1 MRRKRTS
8 HLPEPV
14 EPHGPTGSLAT
25 SDQYRGTFRTV
36 ILVLRR
42 GWGLMDERAT
52 FGAELRRHRLT
63 AGRTLT
69 WLAERTHYSKGYL
82 SKVETGLARPNAAL
96 AALCET
102 ELGVPGALAGFL
114 PDERKRRR
122 TRRDTRP
129 SGLPP
134 VTADFT
140 GRAAELRRI
149 RDALLTDSGVCV
161 VSGMGGV
168 GKTALA
174 VRCAHRLEAGFADG
188 CLFVDLH
195 GYDPEESTANP
206 DAVHDRLLR
215 VLGVSA
221 ALIPADADDRAAL
234 YRSRLRGRSVLLVLD
249 NAVSAAQ
256 VRPLLPAE
264 PKCRVLVTSRS
275 RLTAIDD
282 ACHVSLDVLPVPAA
296 VELFSALT
304 GVPPTDDVVRVV
316 EHCGRLPL
324 AIRIAA
330 ARLRAHPMWD
340 LAELDR
346 RLHAETTRLDELDDG
361 ERTLSAAFRLSVRQ
375 LTATESRLFGLLA
388 LHPGDD
394 FDLHTASAVGGLT
407 LRETDR
413 ALERLHDSYLL
424 AQPDVARYQFHDL
437 LRTFAREEVLTGST
451 EQDRVQAFRRLAGFA
466 VRSTANADRL
476 LTPQRFQPSIEFEQ
490 YLPEQ
495 VRLDDDEMALAWFQ
509 AEWPNLVALCRAA
522 NERGE
527 HDRCW
532 QLAYFLRGFFF
543 TSKLWDAWIATN
555 RWARKSAATLDNR
568 WALATV
574 TANLGVAMVD
584 QGKLDEA
591 AEHYREALGLYRDLG
606 DGHGESTMLAHR
618 AWVAHYR
625 GHHDDAL
632 HDLRLVRVCYERTG
646 NHRNAA
652 ITNRGIALVMT
663 ALGRAVE
670 AATIAVGILPLFDE
684 LGLALDAAMTQNCLG
699 WAWFRAGRDDLST
712 IAYQDAAVR
721 AESCG
726 SDYETARAYTGLGNL
741 AAARGER
748 DAATEFWARADDTH
762 PGLDPVI
769 VGEVRARGSFAEAET
784 SPRFR

>member
-1 MRRKRTS
+1 MS
-8 HLPEPV
+8 
-14 EPHGPTGSLAT
+14 
-25 SDQYRGTFRTV
+25 
-36 ILVLRR
+36 
-42 GWGLMDERAT
+42 ERAT
-52 FGAELRRHRLT
+52 FGAELRRHRVA
-63 AGRTLT
+63 AGLSLT

-82 SKVETGLARPNAAL
+82 SKVETGLATPNAAL

-102 ELGVPGALAGFL
+102 ELGIPGALIGFL
-114 PDERKRRR
+114 PSGPKRRR
-122 TRRDTRP
+122 TRPDTRP

-134 VTADFT
+134 LATDFT
-140 GRAAELRRI
+140 GRSTELRRV
-149 RDALLTDSGVCV
+149 RDALRTDSGLCV

-168 GKTALA
+168 GKTELA
-174 VRCAHRLEAGFADG
+174 VRCAHRLEAEFSDG
-188 CLFVDLH
+188 CLFVDLR
-195 GYDPEESTANP
+195 GYDPEEPTASP

-215 VLGVSA
+215 VLGVPA
-221 ALIPADADDRAAL
+221 ALIPADPDDRTAL
-234 YRSRLRGRSVLLVLD
+234 YRSRLHGRSMLLVLD

-256 VRPLLPAE
+256 VRPLLPGE
-264 PKCRVLVTSRS
+264 PKCRVLITSRS
-275 RLTAIDD
+275 RLPAIDD
-282 ACHVSLDVLPVPAA
+282 ACHVSLDVLPAPAA

-304 GVPPTDDVVRVV
+304 GLPPEDDVARVV
-316 EHCGRLPL
+316 ECCGRLPL

-330 ARLRAHPMWD
+330 ARLRAHPAWN
-340 LAELDR
+340 LGELDR
-346 RLHAETTRLDELDDG
+346 RLHAEATRLDELDDG
-361 ERTLSAAFRLSVRQ
+361 ERTLSAVFRLSVRQ
-375 LTATESRLFGLLA
+375 LTTAESQLFRLLA

-394 FDLHTASAVGGLT
+394 FDVHTASAVSGLS

-413 ALERLHDSYLL
+413 ALERLHDTYLL
-424 AQPDVARYQFHDL
+424 VQPDVARYRFHDL
-437 LRTFAREEVLTGST
+437 LRTFAREDLLNGSA
-451 EQDRVQAFRRLAGFA
+451 EQDRTRAFRRLAGYA
-466 VRSTANADRL
+466 VRNTANADRL
-476 LTPQRFQPSIEFEQ
+476 LTPQRFQPAIEFEPD
-490 YLPEQ
+490 LPER
-495 VRLDDDEMALAWFQ
+495 VRLDDDEMALTWFQ

-522 NERGE
+522 NKRGE

-555 RWARKSAATLDNR
+555 RWARESAAALDNR

-591 AEHYREALGLYRDLG
+591 TVYYREALGLYRDLG

-632 HDLRLVRVCYERTG
+632 HDLRLARVCYERTG
-646 NHRNAA
+646 NRRNAA

-663 ALGRAVE
+663 ALGQAVE
-670 AATIAVGILPLFDE
+670 AATVAIDILPIFDE
-684 LGLALDAAMTQNCLG
+684 LGLPLDAAMTQNCLG
-699 WAWFRAGRDDLST
+699 WAWFHTERDDLAT
-712 IAYQDAAVR
+712 AAYQDAVTRAV
-721 AESCG
+721 SCG

-748 DAATEFWARADDTH
+748 EVAAEFWARADEAH

-769 VGEVRARGSFAEAET
+769 VGENRARRSLAGATPQSGGSGSSPAQET
-784 SPRFR
+784 RTWTVE